1 MHKQARDTQRVL
13 WFDNL
18 IERNVKEY
26 RFIVLNS
33 EEQAYEEE
41 TYAKSL
47 VGNRTTKILGTPWD
61 KQSDTLRFDFE
72 TCLKTAEPLT
82 KRKMIS
88 VISSVYD
95 IPG

>member
-1 MHKQARDTQRVL
+1 MHEQDRDAQRVL

-18 IERNVKEY
+18 IEKKKEY

-33 EEQAYEEE
+33 EEQAYEED

-47 VGNRTTKILGTPWD
+47 VGNRTNKILGTPWD

-72 TCLKTAEPLT
+72 TCLKMAEPLT
-82 KRKMIS
+82 TRKMIS
-88 VISSVYD
+88 VISGVYD
-95 IPG
+95 VPG